1 MNTNEKSDKIVVKY
15 KELVEEY
22 KFKYGRKPTM
32 LEMFLEGMKF
42 VENAG

>member
-1 MNTNEKSDKIVVKY
+1 MAKY

-32 LEMFLEGMKF
+32 LEMFLEGMEFSLVQKY
-42 VENAG
+42 EQ